1 MGESTLLCSDASATA
16 TLNNSNNKLQQ
27 QQLLQPPEKKK
38 TRNNN
43 QCSGIHT
50 LIFVGQ
56 KLTKFKTKKLI
67 FACYPF
73 VCWFVPSADCVRSS
87 KAPEI
92 PLKPSKRKKKGEKK
106 IVELSVIFVRIWGQF
121 LRYDQEEE
129 AKHGHRLLND
139 RFGFANYR
147 AAEIAFLRQY
157 RRG

>member
-56 KLTKFKTKKLI
+56 KLTKFKTKKIDFCVLS
-67 FACYPF
+67 
-73 VCWFVPSADCVRSS
+73 VCLLVCAIGRLCAKQQGTRNSI
-87 KAPEI
+87 ETI
-92 PLKPSKRKKKGEKK
+92 QKKKK
-106 IVELSVIFVRIWGQF
+106 
-121 LRYDQEEE
+121 
-129 AKHGHRLLND
+129 
-139 RFGFANYR
+139 
-147 AAEIAFLRQY
+147 
-157 RRG
+157 RRKENSGTVSYICEDLGSISPIRSRRRSKT